1 MARQPGSANFSGTIE
16 ALAGGP
22 LDARSIVKT
31 KADLTAVGS
40 FEYPYIGMETYVVS
54 ENKKYR
60 LIGDNP
66 LVAANWEEVGS
77 VILDEEID
85 DTSENGVQNKVIA
98 EALKSKA
105 DLDEDGKVVASQLRE
120 RELHQAEYDALTE
133 EEKMNGTTYY
143 IDDSIDEGSAT
154 AVCGFTPIGTIISVM
169 GTVAPRNYIAC
180 NGQVVNIDT
189 YPELANYFE
198 QQFGSK
204 NKFGGDGVTT
214 FGIPDLRGEFLR
226 GTGTNSHANQGSGAE
241 VGTHQ
246 DSTYIPQTFGNY
258 SGSSSSNIGIPI
270 IDGHSNNGS
279 SNADKLVQLDS
290 NGTVYPAGTNNLKRI
305 NVNSAS
311 VNIAATG
318 VTGTHSAVR
327 PTNTSVLYCI
337 AVRNIYIDAKYDYST
352 DEKVVGT
359 WIDGKPIYQKTIF
372 CGQNAQCVTNGTRVL
387 KDVAHNIINLERVI
401 NAVGSCYQNQS
412 TTPYS
417 PITCMQ
423 LPLNS
428 SDTTGTTFGINAT
441 NITLRNNN
449 ISYNSLT
456 NIYITVQYTKT
467 TD

>member
-66 LVAANWEEVGS
+66 LVVANWEEIGS
-77 VILDEEID
+77 ASIDID
-85 DTSENGVQNKVIA
+85 DHIDETSENPVQNKVIA
-98 EALKSKA
+98 EALDGKA
-105 DLDEDGKVVASQLRE
+105 DLDEDGKIDASQLRE
-120 RELHQAEYDALTE
+120 RELHQADYDALTE

-143 IDDSIDEGSAT
+143 IDDSIEEGAAT

-180 NGQVVNIDT
+180 NGQIVNIDT

-226 GTGTNSHANQGSGAE
+226 GTGTNSHSGNGNGAD
-241 VGTHQ
+241 VGAHQ
-246 DSTYIPQTFGNY
+246 NATQAPTIFVNGGN
-258 SGSSSSNIGIPI
+258 NPVDIGIQ
-270 IDGHSNNGS
+270 
-279 SNADKLVQLDS
+279 NAPTGYL
-290 NGTVYPAGTNNLKRI
+290 GIGYPDTMLTTENPSLKGKQQHLNAGEW
-305 NVNSAS
+305 
-311 VNIAATG
+311 
-318 VTGTHSAVR
+318 
-327 PTNTSVLYCI
+327 TS
-337 AVRNIYIDAKYDYST
+337 
-352 DEKVVGT
+352 T
-359 WIDGKPIYQKTIF
+359 WIDGKPIYQKMIAITLPTTTDGNLAI
-372 CGQNAQCVTNGTRVL
+372 ATYPL
-387 KDVAHNIINLERVI
+387 NISGEKYIYLEGYFE
-401 NAVGSCYQNQS
+401 NSVGSVFNHFNR
-412 TTPYS
+412 
-417 PITCMQ
+417 PINGNLMVNAYI
-423 LPLNS
+423 NS
-428 SDTTGTTFGINAT
+428 DVLYIENSAAGVSGRTGHVTF
-441 NITLRNNN
+441 R
-449 ISYNSLT
+449 
-456 NIYITVQYTKT
+456 YTKT